1 MYSTP
6 MILWRTARIF
16 LLYLTSMAILVV
28 MVAAVSNVP
37 HFVPLRGTSRGEKPP
52 AVTVGESAPRPI
64 VYPVLVIPKDAP
76 AIFEGA

>member
-16 LLYLTSMAILVV
+16 LLYLTSMAVLVV
-28 MVAAVSNVP
+28 MVAAVSDVP
-37 HFVPLRGTSRGEKPP
+37 HFALRPTRGEKPP
-52 AVTVGESAPRPI
+52 AVTVGKSAPRPI